1 MTNLCEIEC
10 TVVSGLETVAQ
21 DEVEKKLGLEVF
33 ETIRGR
39 VNFKIPFTRV
49 REVIFCYK
57 HVFIISEFLNELLKL
72 IFQNV
77 VSNNF

>member
-10 TVVSGLETVAQ
+10 TVVSGLEAVAQ

-57 HVFIISEFLNELLKL
+57 HVFIISEFFKR
-72 IFQNV
+72 IIKV
-77 VSNNF
+77 NFPKCCFK